1 MARGAGRCP
10 APPPCPPP
18 ARWCHVG
25 AWSCRG
31 LRCVRERPAPGWA
44 AAAGRPPSLPSSWTP
59 TSLGHGGQGHFS
71 VPSTSA
77 STWVSPDTVGR
88 QWHRPSRA
96 LRPEACHAPPP
107 ASPEALVPSCGS
119 ALRLSAQRPRPTRRS
134 SQLHLQSA
142 DPVPWPPI
150 PKCFACVGLPD
161 PAAGPPCDL
170 ITRCPTF
177 PGASGCLPERCGE
190 AEGPGVPPA
199 ASGKRDGDS
208 ATSLAQPGAC
218 SRTRRVLSRHLV
230 PLGTAEQG
238 HREARCGLQPLPGPR
253 TPTLHFLG

>member
-1 MARGAGRCP
+1 MSERGRHRAGQLLQAGLRPSPAPGPRHPWDTVGKGTSLCP
-10 APPPCPPP
+10 AP
-18 ARWCHVG
+18 W
-25 AWSCRG
+25 
-31 LRCVRERPAPGWA
+31 RP
-44 AAAGRPPSLPSSWTP
+44 
-59 TSLGHGGQGHFS
+59 
-71 VPSTSA
+71 
-77 STWVSPDTVGR
+77 PDTVGR

-96 LRPEACHAPPP
+96 LHPEACHAPPP

-119 ALRLSAQRPRPTRRS
+119 VPAPRRRTQSTQRPRPTRSCLR
-134 SQLHLQSA
+134 LHLQSA

-150 PKCFACVGLPD
+150 PKCFACVGLPA

-177 PGASGCLPERCGE
+177 PGASGCLPEWRGE